1 VELSLN
7 QNFVE
12 MLRELSATEADFL
25 IVGGHALSAHGY
37 VRATMDFDI
46 WVRPTP
52 ENAPRVYQAIVRFG
66 APLHGL
72 TISDLTTPGLI
83 YQIGVKPERID
94 ILTTLSGVE
103 FETAWARRIQA
114 VVDGKAYEVIGR
126 EDLIANKR
134 ASGRPMDLVDADKL
148 ERMPQ

>member
-7 QNFVE
+7 PNFVE
-12 MLRELSATEADFL
+12 MLRELSATGADFL

-52 ENAPRVYQAIVRFG
+52 GNAARVYAAVVRFG

-72 TISDLTTPGLI
+72 TVADLATEGLI

-94 ILTTLSGVE
+94 ILTTLSGVD
-103 FETAWARRIQA
+103 FETSWSRRIEA
-114 VVDGKAYEVIGR
+114 AIDGNTYSVIGR

-134 ASGRPMDLVDADKL
+134 ATGRPMDLLDADKL
-148 ERMPQ
+148 ERLPQ